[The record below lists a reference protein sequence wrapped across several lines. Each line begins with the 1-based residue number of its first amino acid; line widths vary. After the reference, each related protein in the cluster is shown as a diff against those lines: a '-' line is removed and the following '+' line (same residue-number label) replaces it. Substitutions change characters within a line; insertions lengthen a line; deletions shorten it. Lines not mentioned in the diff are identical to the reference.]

1 MSRWTEE
8 RDNVLKRRWKDGDS
22 AGDIARGMRCT
33 RNAVIGRLGRLGLL
47 GGRPTPSRPMKP
59 KKIDPQNHIDTR
71 DLAILDEL
79 VAGASQVETA
89 RAFGVA
95 PSYVGELWAAR
106 EACG

>member
-1 MSRWTEE
+1 MSRWTED
-8 RDNVLKRRWKDGDS
+8 RDKVLTRLWQGGDS
-22 AGDIARGMRCT
+22 AGDISRAMRIT
-33 RNAVIGRLGRLGLL
+33 RNAVLGRLYWL
-47 GGRPTPSRPMKP
+47 GPLGDRKTRARPVAKQ
-59 KKIDPQNHIDTR
+59 KIDPQNQIDTR

-79 VAGASQVETA
+79 VAGASLVETA